1 MNPAQYYYA
10 LRSILP
16 KNLYNDARLASRKRE
31 CRAYLPSKVD
41 PLAESLRKLPRK
53 HIDEGGECCT
63 EYRIVTDP
71 MTDEE
76 AQDLCDS
83 MRYNINSPYDC
94 TGRIFTAW
102 ISWKRV
108 PCGIAI
114 IHRMG
119 LDV

>member
-71 MTDEE
+71 MKYLRHYPHLQYLK
-76 AQDLCDS
+76 AL
-83 MRYNINSPYDC
+83 
-94 TGRIFTAW
+94 
-102 ISWKRV
+102 K
-108 PCGIAI
+108 
-114 IHRMG
+114 
-119 LDV
+119 LLLK